1 MWTHDVKFKM
11 NGHSDEL
18 IEFRRKLN
26 GIKDNFIIQP
36 SNIDMLYI
44 INVFKLDIYK
54 HVLVWKLLQIV
65 KSFQYNS

>member
-11 NGHSDEL
+11 NGHSHEL
-18 IEFRRKLN
+18 IEFRRKLT